1 MPPEKIRTVRLVIR
15 PTSICKKVRFV
26 MQRHLT
32 DANNRPPPIAPVLP
46 EFPVPSLSSLPLPCF
61 MPSYE
66 RDLKGSLCECFK
78 SYAPKRIFEG
88 HNFFFYNSVF
98 SSYSLIRVPSFFLVL
113 SFSLVCQATHGI
125 VVSCF
130 SFEGPRCYHRA
141 CSLDT

>member
-46 EFPVPSLSSLPLPCF
+46 EFPVPSLSSLSLSCF

-78 SYAPKRIFEG
+78 SYAPRQIFEG
-88 HNFFFYNSVF
+88 HNYFFFLNSAF
-98 SSYSLIRVPSFFLVL
+98 PSYFLIRVPSFFF
-113 SFSLVCQATHGI
+113 SFKFFVG
-125 VVSCF
+125 VPGYPWYSCF
-130 SFEGPRCYHRA
+130 LFFVRRTKMLSSGML
-141 CSLDT
+141 S